1 MIVRREEE
9 AGAGVEACQDLQV
22 EEVGEEEAKA
32 IFREKEVEEAGV
44 EAVKE
49 KKFLK
54 ACLFGTACS
63 WHH

>member
-44 EAVKE
+44 EVVKE
-49 KKFLK
+49 KKSLK